1 MGKQY
6 DWEKV
11 PIENICKK
19 IQYGLT
25 SKSGCEYKGPK
36 YLRITDIQEGSVEWD
51 SVPRSSVTS
60 GLEKYFLKPGD
71 IVFARTG
78 ATVGKS
84 FLIKTLPEK
93 AVFASYLIRI
103 ISDQEKVVPEFLWY
117 YFQSPMYWSVI
128 SEKQR
133 GIGQPNVNGKI
144 LGAIRVPMPESIEM
158 QSKMVEELD
167 AQFTRLDS
175 AVKTLKKLK
184 DKLKSYRQSILKAAF
199 ENRLL
204 ESNDKWEKGAIL
216 DYCKKV
222 KQLNLKSENF
232 NHFTYIDISSVDND
246 RQKIV
251 DPKILASDEAPSRAK
266 QETLPGDIVYS
277 TVRVYLK
284 NLAIVPEVETSKI
297 VSSTGFT
304 VLRPDERL
312 NNKFL
317 FYYLLREDVTRKL
330 NSMQRGTSYPAIRDN
345 DLFNF
350 EINLPCSVELQE
362 AIVHEIE
369 SRFSVIDK
377 IEETMEETLKK
388 TELFKNSILKIAF
401 EGKLV
406 KKGVK
411 A

>member
-1 MGKQY
+1 
-6 DWEKV
+6 
-11 PIENICKK
+11 
-19 IQYGLT
+19 
-25 SKSGCEYKGPK
+25 
-36 YLRITDIQEGSVEWD
+36 
-51 SVPRSSVTS
+51 
-60 GLEKYFLKPGD
+60 
-71 IVFARTG
+71 
-78 ATVGKS
+78 
-84 FLIKTLPEK
+84 
-93 AVFASYLIRI
+93 
-103 ISDQEKVVPEFLWY
+103 
-117 YFQSPMYWSVI
+117 
-128 SEKQR
+128 
-133 GIGQPNVNGKI
+133 
-144 LGAIRVPMPESIEM
+144 MPESIEM